1 MKVCVIGL
9 GYIGFPTACL
19 MAKAGH
25 NVVGVDISE
34 ERVESINNG
43 SFLLNEPGFKE
54 LFDSAKKNLVAKTN
68 PEKADVFVICVPTPL
83 KKDKTPDNS
92 YVESAAN
99 AIAPLVEK
107 GNLVILESTV
117 MPKATHESIG
127 KIVENKTN
135 MKADADFYLA
145 HCPERAF
152 PGNLIYELVNNDRII
167 GSDTEKGKEITK
179 ELYASFCKG
188 GLLLAG
194 TVTAEVAKLS
204 ENTFRSVNIAF
215 ANELA
220 LLSENLGI
228 NVEDVISLANKHPRV
243 NIHTPGAGVGGH
255 CIPVD
260 PYFLI
265 HKQNAPLVKTALEI
279 NESMPKHTINLLK
292 NALHSAGKSIEGT
305 KVVLLGAAYKPDV
318 DDARES
324 PTEKLADL
332 LISNKATV
340 IVHDPIVK
348 RFAYPVVS
356 DLGSAVESADAII
369 ISTAHSAYKS
379 VDWKN
384 MKEKMNTKP
393 VIIDGRNLLSSAPH
407 EFIYKSIGNPVK

>member
-19 MAKAGH
+19 MARAGH

-34 ERVESINNG
+34 ERVNNINNG

-54 LFDSAKKNLVAKTN
+54 LFDSAKKNIVAKMN

-83 KKDKTPDNS
+83 KNKTPDNS

-107 GNLVILESTV
+107 ENLVILESTV

-127 KIVENKTN
+127 KIIENKTSL
-135 MKADADFYLA
+135 KADTDFYLA

-152 PGNLIYELVNNDRII
+152 PGNLIFELVNNDRII

-179 ELYASFCKG
+179 ELYSSFCKG
-188 GLLLAG
+188 NLLLTG

-220 LLSENLGI
+220 LLSEKLGI
-228 NVEDVISLANKHPRV
+228 NVEEVISLANKHPRV

-260 PYFLI
+260 PYFLV
-265 HKQNAPLVKTALEI
+265 HGQNAPLVKTALEI
-279 NESMPKHTINLLK
+279 NESMPKHTIALLK
-292 NALHSAGKSIEGT
+292 NALHSAGKNIEGA

-324 PTEKLADL
+324 PTEKLVEIL
-332 LISNKATV
+332 VSYKSNV
-340 IVHDPIVK
+340 VVHDPLVK

-356 DLGSAVESADAII
+356 DIGSAVDGADAII
-369 ISTAHSAYKS
+369 ISTAHSEYKKI
-379 VDWKN
+379 DWNRISK
-384 MKEKMNTKP
+384 KMNVKP
-393 VIIDGRNLLSSAPH
+393 VIVDGRNLLSSAPP
-407 EFIYKSIGNPVK
+407 EFIYKSIGNPVQ

>member
-25 NVVGVDISE
+25 SVIGVDISE
-34 ERVESINNG
+34 ERVDSINNG

-54 LFDSAKKNLVAKTN
+54 LFNSAKKNLVAKMS
-68 PEKADVFVICVPTPL
+68 PEKADVFVVCVPTPL
-83 KKDKTPDNS
+83 KDKAPDNS
-92 YVESAAN
+92 YVASAAN

-107 GNLVILESTV
+107 GNIIILESTV

-127 KIVENKTN
+127 KIIENKTS
-135 MKADADFYLA
+135 MKADTDFYLA

-167 GSDTEKGKEITK
+167 GSDTEKGKLLTK
-179 ELYASFCKG
+179 ELYSSFCKG
-188 GLLLAG
+188 DLLLAG

-204 ENTFRSVNIAF
+204 ENTFRAVNIAF

-220 LLSENLGI
+220 LISENLEI
-228 NVEDVISLANKHPRV
+228 NVEDVIALANKHPRV
-243 NIHTPGAGVGGH
+243 NIHSPGAGVGGH

-279 NESMPKHTINLLK
+279 NESMPKHTIHLLK
-292 NALHSAGKSIEGT
+292 NALHSAGKSIESA

-324 PTEKLADL
+324 PAEKLAEL
-332 LISNKATV
+332 LVSNKATV
-340 IVHDPIVK
+340 IVHDPLVK

-356 DLGSAVESADAII
+356 DLGSAVEGADAII

-379 VDWKN
+379 VNWKN

-393 VIIDGRNLLSSAPH
+393 VIVDGRNILSSIPQG
-407 EFIYKSIGNPVK
+407 FICKSIGNPVQ